1 MPGFRRTS
9 LVTALAAVLC
19 ITASTAEAIKFEM
32 LDADGGVVGEYAP
45 LATDWVTAPGSA
57 SGDVSALNGGGYR
70 IDLDPGSFGLSE
82 NGTQGSAIYGA
93 GLVLPAA
100 EYGYRVSFSAN
111 LRSWDSYN
119 DGKAVAAFPN
129 GSLGF
134 WDLFS
139 VNANSSGFYW
149 NLVDTTGSGGDG
161 ETEAAA
167 VSAAGLLTDSLVPNQ
182 PAGSVVKYVNSGSD
196 TAALPGTT
204 WAWGGRDYAAGY
216 FESASTTDSIEF
228 RNNGNVYVSFVLDT
242 ATVRDADTD
251 YPSWGAFGSPGQLVD
266 VPDGEAGLPPGYVP
280 GNPLLPVDGEVS
292 DGEFAFA
299 PFEIVE
305 GGPGMES
312 FLYIDPVIA
321 VGYQYTVTGGPSF
334 IEVLL
339 PALGDADGYLIQLEE
354 DGDWVTVGHVNDGG
368 TFGFS
373 TGVHRFRVMGID
385 ASLHLDPGNP
395 IAFVTGLKF
404 DGTGTVQLEM
414 EAVTAA
420 VPEPGTWALM
430 LAGIGGIATVRCARR
445 RRASRMPLSE

>member
-1 MPGFRRTS
+1 MPGFCSTS
-9 LVTALAAVLC
+9 RVVAVAAILSFSAHTAN
-19 ITASTAEAIKFEM
+19 AIKFEI
-32 LDADGGVVGEYAP
+32 LDAAGGVVGEFVP
-45 LATDWVTAPGSA
+45 VVSDWVLAPGS
-57 SGDVSALNGGGYR
+57 SNGDVSPLNGGGYR

-82 NGTQGSAIYGA
+82 NGTQGSSVYGA
-93 GLVLPAA
+93 GLLLPAA
-100 EYGYRVSFSAN
+100 EFGYRVSFSAN
-111 LRSWDSYN
+111 LRTWDSYN
-119 DGKAVAAFPN
+119 DGTVVAAFPS

-134 WDLFS
+134 WDLFA
-139 VNANSSGFYW
+139 VNANPSAFYW
-149 NLVDTTGSGGDG
+149 NLVDTVGDG
-161 ETEAAA
+161 GGVETGAAA
-167 VSAAGLLTDSLVPNQ
+167 LSASGLLTDSLVPNQ
-182 PAGSVVKYVNSGSD
+182 PAGSVVKYANPGSD
-196 TAALPGTT
+196 TAALPGAT

-216 FESASTTDSIEF
+216 FESASMTDSIEF
-228 RNNGNVYVSFVLDT
+228 RSSGSVYVSFVLDT

-292 DGEFAFA
+292 DGEFQFA
-299 PFEIVE
+299 PFEVVE

-321 VGYQYTVTGGPSF
+321 IGYQYTVTGGPSF

-354 DGDWVTVGHVNDGG
+354 NGDWVTVGHVNDGG
-368 TFGFS
+368 AYSFS

-385 ASLHLDPGNP
+385 ASLNLDPASP

-414 EAVTAA
+414 EAVTVA
-420 VPEPGTWALM
+420 VPEPGTWALV
-430 LAGIGGIATVRCARR
+430 LAGIAGIAVVRR
-445 RRASRMPLSE
+445 RHPRTAWTRGD